1 MMKTKNYPVLFLF
14 CISFFSGF
22 QLLGQTNS
30 AVLDAFL
37 KAENLKHA
45 AISFYVVDLSS
56 GKTIAYNENMALTSA
71 STMKIITTATA
82 LELLGRNF
90 RYKTPLYYDGII
102 QNSVLEGNLYVEGV
116 GDPTLG
122 SEFIGTP
129 KENFLKEWTIA
140 LQNMGIKTI
149 AGNVIVLDQ
158 LFGYEGVSPKW
169 MKEDLGNYYASG
181 TYGISVF
188 DNMYRLHFQT
198 FQPGTDAVFLSME
211 PFIKEIQLTNELK
224 AGNSNSDNSFIFGV
238 PFSYQ
243 RRIHGTIP
251 PHRASFVVRGDIP
264 DPGLFL
270 AQTFVDYL
278 QNQNI
283 AVKGNATTYRL
294 FSQNPTEKKEI
305 VATNSPTLTSI
316 VRVINERSNNHY
328 ADHLY
333 QRLKVVDR
341 VDFNDYWKSKG
352 LNSAALFIFDGSGL
366 APVNAVS
373 AKFLTDILL
382 YMDKKEGTTGAFY
395 RSLPL
400 AGREGTVV
408 SFLRN
413 TPLEGKAR
421 VKSGSITNVQS
432 YAGYIEK
439 ANNRYAFAILVN
451 NYTGTRAD
459 VRKEIEKLL
468 VGLP

>member
-1 MMKTKNYPVLFLF
+1 MKTKIYSVLFLF
-14 CISFFSGF
+14 CISFFTGL
-22 QLLGQTNS
+22 QLFAQTNH
-30 AVLDAFL
+30 AALDAFV

-45 AISFYVVDLSS
+45 AIGFCVVDLSS
-56 GKTIAYNENMALTSA
+56 GKTIAYNENIALTSA
-71 STMKIITTATA
+71 STMKIVTTATA
-82 LELLGRNF
+82 LEFLGCGF
-90 RYKTPLYYDGII
+90 RYKTPLYYDGVI
-102 QNSVLEGNLYVEGV
+102 QNSVLKGNLYIEGV

-122 SEFIGTP
+122 SEFIGIQ
-129 KENFLKEWTIA
+129 KENFLNEWATA
-140 LQNMGIKTI
+140 LQNLGIKTI
-149 AGNVIVLDQ
+149 AGDVIVLDQ

-181 TYGISVF
+181 IYGISAF

-224 AGNSNSDNSFIFGV
+224 AGTSNTDLSLIFGV
-238 PFSYQ
+238 PFAYQ
-243 RRIHGTIP
+243 RHIHGTIP
-251 PHRASFVVRGDIP
+251 SNRTSFAVKGDIP

-270 AQTFVDYL
+270 AQTLVDYL

-283 AVKGNATTYRL
+283 EVKGKTTTYRL
-294 FSQNPTEKKEI
+294 TPQNPTEKTEI
-305 VATNSPTLTSI
+305 ITTCSPSMTTI
-316 VRVINERSNNHY
+316 VRVINVRSNNHY

-333 QRLKVVDR
+333 QRMKAVDKL
-341 VDFNDYWKSKG
+341 DFNDYWKRKG
-352 LNSAALFIFDGSGL
+352 LNSSGLFIFDGSGL
-366 APVNAVS
+366 SPVNAVS

-382 YMDKKEGTTGAFY
+382 YMDNKEGTTGAFY
-395 RSLPL
+395 KSLPI
-400 AGREGTVV
+400 AGKEGTVV
-408 SFLRN
+408 SFLKN
-413 TPLEGKAR
+413 TPLDGKVR

-439 ANNRYAFAILVN
+439 ADKRYAFAILVN